1 MNIVVDITDYPTIAL
16 YTVLALLTAGT
27 GIGMI
32 VWQTG
37 ATQSAL
43 TTRRGILFG
52 GVLLILMAGV
62 VLLTQG
68 LAFASGSYGG
78 LPGNAP

>member
-1 MNIVVDITDYPTIAL
+1 MDITDYPTIAL

-27 GIGMI
+27 GVGMI

-43 TTRRGILFG
+43 VTRRGILFG
-52 GVLLILMAGV
+52 GVLLILFGGA
-62 VLLTQG
+62 VLLTQI
-68 LAFASGSYGG
+68 LALVSGSYGG